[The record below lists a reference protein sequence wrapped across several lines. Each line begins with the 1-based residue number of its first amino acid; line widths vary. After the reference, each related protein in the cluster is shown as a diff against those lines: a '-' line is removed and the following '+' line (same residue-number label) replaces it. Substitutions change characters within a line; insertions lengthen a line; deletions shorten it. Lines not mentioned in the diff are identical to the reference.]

1 MASPR
6 SAVAW
11 ILRPQKMKTKE
22 KPEQSEMAL
31 QLLRLLETEPA
42 LSQRKL
48 AEKLD
53 VSLGKLNYCLKAL
66 IDVGLLKIENFSRN
80 PSKKSYLYLLTS
92 RGFRQKSALTL
103 QFLNRKQREY
113 EALQKEIDELKCD
126 IQKQDASNSN
136 KIYKSL

>member
-1 MASPR
+1 
-6 SAVAW
+6 
-11 ILRPQKMKTKE
+11 
-22 KPEQSEMAL
+22 MAL

-80 PSKKSYLYLLTS
+80 PSKKGYLYLLTPM
-92 RGFRQKSALTL
+92 GFRQKSALTL

-113 EALQKEIDELKCD
+113 GALQKEIDELKRD

>member
-1 MASPR
+1 
-6 SAVAW
+6 
-11 ILRPQKMKTKE
+11 MKNKE

-31 QLLRLLETEPA
+31 QLLRLLETQPS

-66 IDVGLLKIENFSRN
+66 IGVGLLKIENFSRN
-80 PSKKSYLYLLTS
+80 PSKQGYLYLLTP

-103 QFLNRKQREY
+103 QFLERKQREY
-113 EALQKEIDELKCD
+113 EALQKEIDQLKRD
-126 IQKQDASNSN
+126 VRAHDASISGEE
-136 KIYKSL
+136 YKPL

>member
-1 MASPR
+1 METSTT
-6 SAVAW
+6 
-11 ILRPQKMKTKE
+11 KMKTKE

-66 IDVGLLKIENFSRN
+66 IDVGLLKIENFRRN
-80 PSKKSYLYLLTS
+80 PSKKGYLYLLTP

-113 EALQKEIDELKCD
+113 EALQKEIDELKRD
-126 IQKQDASNSN
+126 IQKQGASNSN
-136 KIYKSL
+136 KVYKTL

>member
-1 MASPR
+1 METSTT
-6 SAVAW
+6 
-11 ILRPQKMKTKE
+11 KMKTKE
-22 KPEQSEMAL
+22 KPEQTEMAL

-42 LSQRKL
+42 LSQRNL

-80 PSKKSYLYLLTS
+80 PSKKGYLYLLTP
-92 RGFRQKSALTL
+92 RGFQQKLALTL

>member
-1 MASPR
+1 
-6 SAVAW
+6 
-11 ILRPQKMKTKE
+11 MKNKE

-31 QLLRLLETEPA
+31 QLLRLLETQPS

-80 PSKKSYLYLLTS
+80 PSKQGYLYLLTP
-92 RGFRQKSALTL
+92 RDLFG
-103 QFLNRKQREY
+103 N
-113 EALQKEIDELKCD
+113 D
-126 IQKQDASNSN
+126 
-136 KIYKSL
+136 

>member
-1 MASPR
+1 
-6 SAVAW
+6 
-11 ILRPQKMKTKE
+11 
-22 KPEQSEMAL
+22 MAL
-31 QLLRLLETEPA
+31 QLLRLLATEPA

-53 VSLGKLNYCLKAL
+53 VSLGKLNYCLNAL

-80 PSKKSYLYLLTS
+80 PSKKGYLYLLTP
-92 RGFRQKSALTL
+92 RGFRQKTALTL
-103 QFLNRKQREY
+103 RFLNRKQREY

>member
-1 MASPR
+1 
-6 SAVAW
+6 
-11 ILRPQKMKTKE
+11 
-22 KPEQSEMAL
+22 MAL
-31 QLLRLLETEPA
+31 QLLRLLETEPS

-80 PSKKSYLYLLTS
+80 PSKKGYLYLLTP

-103 QFLNRKQREY
+103 QFLNCKQREY
-113 EALQKEIDELKCD
+113 EALQKEINELKRD
-126 IQKQDASNSN
+126 IQKQNASNSN
-136 KIYKSL
+136 KVYKTL